1 MEENKIKAQKLFEK
15 GMKFYNSQNYE
26 EALKLFEKSQNLNYN
41 NIVETF
47 ISQCKNNLKNN
58 KNFNENFNNKNYN
71 ENFSNKNFS
80 NENKNFSNE
89 NKNFSNE
96 NKNFSN
102 ENKNFNNFSN
112 ENNNN
117 NNFNKNDD
125 EICTNLL
132 KLKDYYEI
140 LKISKSASKDEIKRA
155 YKKQAIKFHPDKNK
169 SSKAEECFKKISEA
183 YQILSNDE
191 KRNFYDKFGT
201 EEEFRQKYQSQHQNF
216 EEEMDPFDIF
226 DILFNGPEGF
236 QRRRNFR
243 RNNNYYQ
250 RETQNNNVQRNK
262 FAVFI
267 QFLPLIFL
275 LLVNILPD
283 LLKSSPLYQF
293 TNDSYYLNKRKTSKN
308 NVVYF
313 VGDKFLK
320 KYPKIKDV
328 FESGIENEIERN
340 YLNYVAEKCEEV
352 LHTKQILE
360 YRIRLGYRYFQNEL
374 NRLDF
379 RSCERYNDLRYKIR

>member
-1 MEENKIKAQKLFEK
+1 MEDNKIKAQKLFEK

-26 EALKLFEKSQNLNYN
+26 EALKLFEKSQKLNYN
-41 NIVETF
+41 NIAETF

-58 KNFNENFNNKNYN
+58 KNTNNS
-71 ENFSNKNFS
+71 ENFSS
-80 NENKNFSNE
+80 NY
-89 NKNFSNE
+89 
-96 NKNFSN
+96 
-102 ENKNFNNFSN
+102 
-112 ENNNN
+112 NNNN
-117 NNFNKNDD
+117 NNYNNNNNNDNNNFSSESKNED
-125 EICTNLL
+125 ELCSNLL
-132 KLKDYYEI
+132 KIKDYYEI
-140 LKISKSASKDEIKRA
+140 LKVSKTATTEEIKRA

-191 KRNFYDKFGT
+191 KRKFYDKYGT
-201 EEEFRQKYQSQHQNF
+201 EEEFREKYQSQHQNF
-216 EEEMDPFDIF
+216 EEDLDPFDIF
-226 DILFNGPEGF
+226 DILFNGPDGF
-236 QRRRNFR
+236 QRRRQFR

-250 RETQNNNVQRNK
+250 RENHNHNNNNNVNIQRNK

-308 NVVYF
+308 NVIYF

-352 LHTKQILE
+352 LQTKQMLE
-360 YRIRLGYRYFQNEL
+360 YRIRLGYRYFQNDL

>member
-26 EALKLFEKSQNLNYN
+26 EALKLFEKSQKLNYN

-58 KNFNENFNNKNYN
+58 KNFNENFNKNN
-71 ENFSNKNFS
+71 ENFNKNF
-80 NENKNFSNE
+80 NNFENKNFSNE

-102 ENKNFNNFSN
+102 ENKNFNNFNN
-112 ENNNN
+112 EN
-117 NNFNKNDD
+117 NKNDD

-169 SSKAEECFKKISEA
+169 SPKAEECFKKISEA

-201 EEEFRQKYQSQHQNF
+201 EEEFHQKYQSQHQNF

-250 RETQNNNVQRNK
+250 RENHNNNNVQRNK

>member
-26 EALKLFEKSQNLNYN
+26 EALKLFEKSQKLNYN
-41 NIVETF
+41 NIAETF

-58 KNFNENFNNKNYN
+58 KNFN
-71 ENFSNKNFS
+71 
-80 NENKNFSNE
+80 
-89 NKNFSNE
+89 NFSNE

-112 ENNNN
+112 ENKNFNNN
-117 NNFNKNDD
+117 ENKNDD

-140 LKISKSASKDEIKRA
+140 LQISKSASKDEIKRA

-183 YQILSNDE
+183 YQILSNEE

-201 EEEFRQKYQSQHQNF
+201 EEEFREKYQSQHQNF

-250 RETQNNNVQRNK
+250 RENNHNNNNVQRNK

-275 LLVNILPD
+275 LLVNVLPD

-360 YRIRLGYRYFQNEL
+360 YRIRLGYRYFQNDL

>member
-26 EALKLFEKSQNLNYN
+26 EALKLFEKSQKLNYN

-58 KNFNENFNNKNYN
+58 KNYNENFNKNYN

-102 ENKNFNNFSN
+102 ENKN
-112 ENNNN
+112 N
-117 NNFNKNDD
+117 NNFNNENNKNDD

-250 RETQNNNVQRNK
+250 RENHNNNNVQRNK